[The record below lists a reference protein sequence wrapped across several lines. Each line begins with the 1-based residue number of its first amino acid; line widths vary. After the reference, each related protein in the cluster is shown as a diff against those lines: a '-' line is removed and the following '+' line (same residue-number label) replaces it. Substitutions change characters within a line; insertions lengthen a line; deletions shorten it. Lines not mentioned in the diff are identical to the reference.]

1 MRAAF
6 KKLARTLL
14 NPRSWKTAVGRG
26 HARRFRA
33 AGLDGLGDDQLGD
46 IAISRQTEHRYR
58 RLREPRELTTL
69 FPKPGGL
76 PAGDIEF
83 GPTEPRR
90 REPVKQR
97 VEA

>member
-6 KKLARTLL
+6 KKVAKTLL
-14 NPRSWKTAVGRG
+14 NPRFWKTAVGGG

-33 AGLDGLGDDQLGD
+33 PGLDGFGDGQLGD
-46 IAISRQTEHRYR
+46 IAVSRETEHRYS
-58 RLREPRELTTL
+58 RLREPRELGTL
-69 FPKPGGL
+69 FPKPGGM

-90 REPVKQR
+90 REPVKQLTE
-97 VEA
+97 V